1 MPRVQVIADDGWV
14 ALDEY
19 ANPAQ
24 VVPDHARHCL
34 ADRIAWAVTD
44 AESHSD
50 APPEDVSERR
60 SRAGV

>member
-34 ADRIAWAVTD
+34 ADRIAWAVSD
-44 AESHSD
+44 AESHAD
-50 APPEDVSERR
+50 ERSEEPAVRER
-60 SRAGV
+60 

>member
-24 VVPDHARHCL
+24 VVPDHARMCL

-44 AESHSD
+44 AESHPDESD
-50 APPEDVSERR
+50 D
-60 SRAGV
+60 RAR